1 MLEEAGRVRV
11 KTVEIFYLLCSSV
24 LLFINTSKIYKV
36 THDKEKKFMN
46 KLLSILIQSKKQLV
60 YIITTV
66 SCVKR
71 NLNIKQTIFSIQKFN
86 NYTN

>member
-36 THDKEKKFMN
+36 THEKEKKFMN
-46 KLLSILIQSKKQLV
+46 KMLSKHE
-60 YIITTV
+60 
-66 SCVKR
+66 
-71 NLNIKQTIFSIQKFN
+71 
-86 NYTN
+86 